1 VVHFRIPPWLQY
13 LFPKFFCSSDSDY
26 FPSNNTFSNSNTN
39 PDVDDDTLPP
49 LEEIELPDSL
59 KPENQ
64 IGKEWFVFHPV
75 FGVIPSET
83 RDLWLEQEWEREDYR
98 HTLLEEQSRKRL
110 PPVRFSDEQQ
120 EEEEEE
126 GEYQL
131 EEDEEEE
138 FRRETNNNN
147 RAIPTQSERRRVD
160 DDDDN
165 EDDEKELFQ
174 NIPMERTIS
183 GFDVVG
189 IE

>member
-13 LFPKFFCSSDSDY
+13 LFPKFFRSSDSDY
-26 FPSNNTFSNSNTN
+26 FPSNDSFNNSNTN
-39 PDVDDDTLPP
+39 PDLDDDTLPP

-98 HTLLEEQSRKRL
+98 HTLLEELSRKRL
-110 PPVRFSDEQQ
+110 PPVRFSDEQ

-126 GEYQL
+126 GEYEL
-131 EEDEEEE
+131 DEDEEEQ
-138 FRRETNNNN
+138 FRRETNNN
-147 RAIPTQSERRRVD
+147 RAIQTKSERRRVD
-160 DDDDN
+160 DDE